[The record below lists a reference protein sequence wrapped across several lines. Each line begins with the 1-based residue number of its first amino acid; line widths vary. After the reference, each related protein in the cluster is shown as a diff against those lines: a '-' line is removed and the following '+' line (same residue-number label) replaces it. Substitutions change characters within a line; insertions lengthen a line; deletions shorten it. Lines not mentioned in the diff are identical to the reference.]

1 MSGLTA
7 AEMPEVLPR
16 TLMSLMRD
24 TGVVNGVSALGY
36 NESDVPAL
44 VDGTLK
50 QQRLLV
56 NCPRAVGAEELA
68 NVIQHSFE
76 YW

>member
-1 MSGLTA
+1 
-7 AEMPEVLPR
+7 MPEVLPR

-56 NCPRAVGAEELA
+56 NCPRAVGAEELTSI
-68 NVIQHSFE
+68 IQHSFE